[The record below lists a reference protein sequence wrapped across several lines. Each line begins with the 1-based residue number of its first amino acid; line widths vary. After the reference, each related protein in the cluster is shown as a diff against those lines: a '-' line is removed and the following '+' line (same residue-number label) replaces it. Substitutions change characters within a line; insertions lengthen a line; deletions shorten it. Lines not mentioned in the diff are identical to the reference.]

1 MPKRLHRDNHTMRPV
16 SFQTG
21 FSKHAEGSVLACTG
35 DTKVLCTASITEG
48 VPKFLKDSHHGWLTA
63 EYSMLPRAT
72 HTRSD
77 REAQRGKQTGRTIE
91 IQRLIGR
98 SLRSCIDLSKV
109 PELTIVLDC
118 DVIQADGGTRT
129 TAINGCMVALILA
142 LQQRQYEKK
151 LTQDPI
157 LFLISAVSLG
167 VVAGEIRLDLDYIE
181 DSQADVDSNIVLNEH
196 GHIIEIQGTAERKPL
211 SQEQLI
217 SMLAIAQQQQAELI
231 QAMRAACGLHAS

>member
-1 MPKRLHRDNHTMRPV
+1 
-16 SFQTG
+16 
-21 FSKHAEGSVLACTG
+21 
-35 DTKVLCTASITEG
+35 
-48 VPKFLKDSHHGWLTA
+48 
-63 EYSMLPRAT
+63 
-72 HTRSD
+72 
-77 REAQRGKQTGRTIE
+77 
-91 IQRLIGR
+91 
-98 SLRSCIDLSKV
+98 
-109 PELTIVLDC
+109 
-118 DVIQADGGTRT
+118 
-129 TAINGCMVALILA
+129 MVALILA

-167 VVAGEIRLDLDYIE
+167 VVAGEIRLDLDYLE

-231 QAMRAACGLHAS
+231 QAMRAACGLHAP